1 MNFGLRIP
9 SYAWPKVSPENA
21 DAFRDYCRRADS
33 APFEDL
39 WVIEHLLVAPAVYGV
54 SWLDP
59 FVTLA
64 LAAGVTERVGLGTA
78 ALVLPLRH
86 PVLLAKEIASLQALS
101 RGRFIFGVATG
112 WDEKEFDVMGVPL
125 KERGKRTDEALDTI
139 SRLLTEEEVTFE
151 GRFFRFDR
159 ITIHPRVAPPPLWV
173 AGGSLGHAPE
183 TPDKPYIAP
192 GVLRRILRADG
203 WMCRSSGSDVEMVR
217 KDWQEVRGFLQEN
230 GRDPNTLTFG
240 HTQFVHLVETTKT
253 EEALEEQI
261 PHFIRV
267 MGTHRTEEDLRAS
280 YLLGTVEEI
289 QGRIAELADIGL
301 EYLIITPVA
310 NEPAQVEL
318 ISKHIVEPFGD
329 RG

>member
-1 MNFGLRIP
+1 MRFGLRIP
-9 SYAWPKVSPENA
+9 SYAWPQFSPE
-21 DAFRDYCRRADS
+21 DAVEFRDYCRRADS
-33 APFEDL
+33 APFDDL

-101 RGRFIFGVATG
+101 RGRFILGVATG
-112 WDEKEFDVMGVPL
+112 WDEKEFDVMGAPL
-125 KERGKRTDEALDTI
+125 KERGKRTDEALNVI
-139 SRLLTEEEVTFE
+139 SRLLSEEEVSFQ
-151 GRFFRFDR
+151 GRFFQFEDV
-159 ITIHPRVAPPPLWV
+159 TIHPRVAPPPLWV

-192 GVLRRILRADG
+192 GVLRRILTADG
-203 WMCRSSGSDVEMVR
+203 WMCRSSGSDLEMVR
-217 KDWQEVRGFLQEN
+217 KDWEEVRRFLQEN
-230 GRDPNTLTFG
+230 GRDPDTLTFG
-240 HTQFVHLVETTKT
+240 HTQFVHVVETDTT
-253 EEALEEQI
+253 EEALEVQV

-280 YLLGTVEEI
+280 YLLGTIEEI
-289 QGRIAELADIGL
+289 QGRIAELAEVGL
-301 EYLIITPVA
+301 EYLIVTPVA
-310 NEPAQVEL
+310 NDPAQVEL
-318 ISKHIVEPFGD
+318 ISKHVVQPFGV
-329 RG
+329 